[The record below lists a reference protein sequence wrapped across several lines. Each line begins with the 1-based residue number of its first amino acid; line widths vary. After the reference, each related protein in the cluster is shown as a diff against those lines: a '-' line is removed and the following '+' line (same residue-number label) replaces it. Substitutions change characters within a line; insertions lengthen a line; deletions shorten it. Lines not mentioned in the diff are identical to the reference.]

1 MADDTY
7 LTVARLSEG
16 LYKEKM
22 SKFIS
27 FAIPVSTLD
36 EVKETIARYQ
46 KEYYDARHVC
56 WAYMLGHARTEFR
69 ANDNGEPSGTAG
81 KPILGQ
87 INSFGLTDVL
97 IVVVR
102 YFGGIKLGTSGLI
115 EAYRAAAADA
125 IRENEI
131 VERLVEDDIRI
142 LFEYPFMNDVMRI
155 VKEEGPTVL
164 SQYFELDCEMTLRQ
178 RRSLMSRLRERLSK
192 VESLRIFVIPSEAG
206 RPTRNPLLSYS
217 QRWRL
222 YSCLP
227 RDSSL
232 YYCSVQNDS
241 YVIPSEAGRLTRNPQ
256 LLL

>member
-27 FAIPVSTLD
+27 FAVPVSTID
-36 EVKETIARYQ
+36 EVKEALARYQ

-56 WAYMLGHARTEFR
+56 WAYMLGAAGTEFR

-87 INSFGLTDVL
+87 INSFGLTNVL

-125 IRENEI
+125 IRANEI
-131 VERLVEDDIRI
+131 IECLVEDDVRI
-142 LFEYPFMNDVMRI
+142 FFEYPFMNDVMRI
-155 VKEEGPTVL
+155 VKEENVTII
-164 SQYFELDCEMTLRQ
+164 SQYFDLDCDMTLRQ
-178 RRSLMSRLRERLSK
+178 RRTMLPRLRERLSK
-192 VESLRIFVIPSEAG
+192 VESLRFAE
-206 RPTRNPLLSYS
+206 
-217 QRWRL
+217 
-222 YSCLP
+222 
-227 RDSSL
+227 
-232 YYCSVQNDS
+232 
-241 YVIPSEAGRLTRNPQ
+241 
-256 LLL
+256 

>member
-27 FAIPVSTLD
+27 FAVPVSTLD
-36 EVKETIARYQ
+36 EVKEALARYQ

-56 WAYMLGHARTEFR
+56 WAYMLGAARTEFR

-87 INSFGLTDVL
+87 INSFGLTNVL

-115 EAYRAAAADA
+115 EAYRAAAAEA
-125 IRENEI
+125 IRANEI
-131 VERLVEDDIRI
+131 IECLVEDDVRI
-142 LFEYPFMNDVMRI
+142 FFEYPFMNDVMRI
-155 VKEEGPTVL
+155 VKEENVAII
-164 SQYFELDCEMTLRQ
+164 SQYFDLDCDMTLRQ
-178 RRSLMSRLRERLSK
+178 RRTMLPRLRERLSK
-192 VESLRIFVIPSEAG
+192 VESLHSPE
-206 RPTRNPLLSYS
+206 
-217 QRWRL
+217 
-222 YSCLP
+222 
-227 RDSSL
+227 
-232 YYCSVQNDS
+232 
-241 YVIPSEAGRLTRNPQ
+241 
-256 LLL
+256 